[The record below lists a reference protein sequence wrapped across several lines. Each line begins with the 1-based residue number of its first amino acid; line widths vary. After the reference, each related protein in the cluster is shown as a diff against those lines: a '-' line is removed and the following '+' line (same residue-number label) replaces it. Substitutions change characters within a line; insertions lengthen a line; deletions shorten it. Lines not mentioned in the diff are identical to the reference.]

1 MTKED
6 QQLKQALL
14 NELTNNIATLKG
26 EATTT
31 VNGHKVDDISL
42 IKECIYDL
50 NTLKDLLKGDD

>member
-1 MTKED
+1 MTKDD

-31 VNGHKVDDISL
+31 VNGNKVDDISL